1 MLLRKVKYAGPPGW
15 TYRKIPTLPGHRTLQ
30 AGGSVHTVHSP
41 PRKSTRSACSQPP
54 GLNGVPFPMGVAP
67 AASEASKHHW
77 PSYPWCLLPQGCS
90 WATSSLTYSFA
101 FYIKKKK
108 EKKRKEFPD
117 SLVIRSSLLGP
128 RSNWRGAAAA
138 AKSRQSCPTRCDS
151 IDGSPTGSSI
161 PGILQARTQ
170 EWVASA
176 FSIGE
181 VGTELRSH
189 KLPATAKKKKK
200 KGFNMTLR
208 GFNIFKMVKIS

>member
-1 MLLRKVKYAGPPGW
+1 MLLRKVKYVGPPGW
-15 TYRKIPTLPGHRTLQ
+15 TSRKIPMLPGHWTLQ

-41 PRKSTRSACSQPP
+41 PRKSTWSACSQPP

-77 PSYPWCLLPQGCS
+77 PSCPWCLLPQGCS

-101 FYIKKKK
+101 FYIKKKR
-108 EKKRKEFPD
+108 KKRKEFPD
-117 SLVIRSSLLGP
+117 SPVIRTSLLGP
-128 RSNWRGAAAA
+128 RSNWRGTAA
-138 AKSRQSCPTRCDS
+138 AKSCQSCPTLCDP
-151 IDGSPTGSSI
+151 IDGSPPGSSI
-161 PGILQARTQ
+161 PGILQARTL

-189 KLPATAKKKKK
+189 KLPATAKKKKA
-200 KGFNMTLR
+200 FIWL
-208 GFNIFKMVKIS
+208 